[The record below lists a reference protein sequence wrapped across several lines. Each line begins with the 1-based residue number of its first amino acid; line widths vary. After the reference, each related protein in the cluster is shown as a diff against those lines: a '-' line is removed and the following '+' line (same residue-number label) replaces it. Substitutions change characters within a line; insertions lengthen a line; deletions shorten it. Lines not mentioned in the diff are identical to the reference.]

1 MSLEGRVGEV
11 LALVGATGAGKSTLA
26 YLVAGYVQPTGGAIL
41 YDGVDARDF
50 CVDALRR
57 QVAFVF
63 QEPFVFDDTAAANIR
78 MGNPDA
84 TDDEMVAAAR
94 TAGALDFIEALP
106 DGFQTRL
113 GRAGARLSVGQK
125 QRLAIARG
133 VVSTAPIL
141 VLDEPTAALD
151 PETENALV
159 DALKAERSRRLLIVI
174 AHRLSTIR
182 AADRICFLDGG
193 RIVETGNHAEL
204 MAKPDGAYRR
214 FVDLQ
219 VGTAA

>member
-1 MSLEGRVGEV
+1 MPP
-11 LALVGATGAGKSTLA
+11 GAGKSTLA
-26 YLVAGYVQPTGGAIL
+26 YLVAGFVQPTDGTIL
-41 YDGVDARDF
+41 YNGVDARNLR
-50 CVDALRR
+50 VDALRR

-78 MGNPDA
+78 LGNPQA
-84 TDDEMVAAAR
+84 TDDEVVAAAR

-106 DGFQTRL
+106 DGFETRL
-113 GRAGARLSVGQK
+113 GRAGSRLSVGQK

-159 DALKAERSRRLLIVI
+159 EALKAERSRRLLIVI

-182 AADRICFLDGG
+182 TADRICFLDEG
-193 RIVETGNHAEL
+193 RIVETGSHDEL
-204 MAKPDGAYRR
+204 MAEPDGAYRR
-214 FVDLQ
+214 FVELQ
-219 VGTAA
+219 VGAAV